1 MRISDWSSDVCSS
14 DLFPIVT
21 RAVPDRFDPELADT
35 GVAEARAAHACLG
48 VADTHFLKFPAAGL
62 DRVAHAD
69 MNAAFCDLVAT
80 LRPDT
85 MFVPFIGDVHLDHQL
100 SFLSSLVAARP
111 RGPLAPLRLYAYETL
126 SETNWYA
133 PGVTA
138 AFIPNVYIDISDYI
152 ARKIEAFG
160 CYADRKSTRLNSSHS
175 CATRMPSSA

>member
-14 DLFPIVT
+14 DL
-21 RAVPDRFDPELADT
+21 
-35 GVAEARAAHACLG
+35 
-48 VADTHFLKFPAAGL
+48 L

-80 LRPDT
+80 LKPDT

-133 PGVTA
+133 PGVRSEEHT
-138 AFIPNVYIDISDYI
+138 SELQSLM
-152 ARKIEAFG
+152 RTS
-160 CYADRKSTRLNSSHS
+160 YAVFCFKKK
-175 CATRMPSSA
+175 